1 MVFEYRHEHCNA
13 DQWQEAWIQLLGPET
28 LVVKTT
34 IDLFDGPSA
43 EYGHETFEVRLVS
56 AERQKEIDESP
67 DDWWMHE
74 DSSLEKSS
82 SLEKRLELLQA

>member
-1 MVFEYRHEHCNA
+1 MSSTNLDTRVIVRPHALQHEEDRA
-13 DQWQEAWIQLLGPET
+13 
-28 LVVKTT
+28 
-34 IDLFDGPSA
+34 
-43 EYGHETFEVRLVS
+43 LVS
-56 AERQKEIDESP
+56 PDGKKEVDESP